1 MSLHIGSRHMFFNSR
16 TKPHESFILYQD
28 PKSLLELQKPAAPA
42 PRYQYWYSSFK
53 FLEHTDKELVQAWET
68 LSTFCSVINYAVQ
81 TGQCISTEIFLDTM
95 VSVMYR
101 LLNMRSLLPGSR
113 DETFRLG
120 LLAFSS
126 SVFLQWKHLGVAY
139 AHLTSSLRVFLVAA
153 CRQTPSSPSVYI
165 PPQLRLWLLMVG
177 AVSVFEYTSND
188 WLKPLM
194 IADFRL
200 CEIDSWCKL
209 RDLLK
214 SFMWID
220 LVHDK
225 GGKSIF
231 DYTMASMDSKF
242 DDVNARI
249 RGNG

>member
-1 MSLHIGSRHMFFNSR
+1 MSLHIGSRHVFFNSD
-16 TKPHESFILYQD
+16 TNPHESFILYQD
-28 PKSLLELQKPAAPA
+28 PKSLLELQEPVAPV
-42 PRYQYWYSSFK
+42 PRSQYWYSSVK
-53 FLEHTDKELVQAWET
+53 FLEHLDKELVQAWEM

-101 LLNMRSLLPGSR
+101 LLDMLPDSR
-113 DETFRLG
+113 DELFRLG

-126 SVFLQWKHLGVAY
+126 SIFLQWKHLGVAY
-139 AHLTSSLRVFLVAA
+139 AHLTSTLRVFLVAA
-153 CRQTPSSPSVYI
+153 CRQTPSSPSAYI
-165 PPQLRLWLLMVG
+165 PPQLKIWLLMVG
-177 AVSVFEYTSND
+177 AVSVFEGTSND

-194 IADFRL
+194 VANFRL
-200 CEIDSWCKL
+200 CGIDSWSKM

-231 DYTMASMDSKF
+231 DSTIASMDIKF

-249 RGNG
+249 